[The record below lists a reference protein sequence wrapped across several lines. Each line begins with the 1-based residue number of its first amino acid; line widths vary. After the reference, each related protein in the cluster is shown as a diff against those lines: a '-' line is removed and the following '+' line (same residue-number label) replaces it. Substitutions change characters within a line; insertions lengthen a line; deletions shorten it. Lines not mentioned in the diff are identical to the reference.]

1 MEPITLVVLFHT
13 KLEQPN
19 CYKWLHAN
27 AKRPT
32 GLSFHLD
39 VLFVIRSASNSAN
52 TSDRAP
58 AGPLLLPEEMRW
70 LSFKRR
76 WLD

>member
-1 MEPITLVVLFHT
+1 MEPITLFVLFHT

-39 VLFVIRSASNSAN
+39 VLFVIRSASN
-52 TSDRAP
+52 TSYRAP